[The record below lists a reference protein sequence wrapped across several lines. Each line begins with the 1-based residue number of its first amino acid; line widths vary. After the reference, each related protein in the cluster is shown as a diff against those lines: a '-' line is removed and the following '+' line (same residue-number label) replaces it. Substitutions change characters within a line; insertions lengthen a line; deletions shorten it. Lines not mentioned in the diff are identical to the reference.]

1 VRGEPDPRPERMG
14 MAQALR
20 MARDLV
26 ARRPTEAD
34 APPVS
39 TFPLTK
45 AAREALR
52 LAREA
57 RKRQE
62 R

>member
-1 VRGEPDPRPERMG
+1 
-14 MAQALR
+14 MAEALR
-20 MARDLV
+20 MAKELP
-26 ARRPTEAD
+26 ARKPDELD
-34 APPVS
+34 APPPS